1 MAGSDVS
8 AGGASG
14 SSDEAEPMGSGPT
27 RRHVAAQP
35 HGSGAEAATSP
46 PGLREIGPAELV
58 EVAEGC
64 LAYIQPDGTW
74 FINNTGAVVDG
85 GEVLLVDTCAT
96 ERRTRSMLAAVGG
109 RTGGAPVGT
118 LVNTHVHGDHTNGNS
133 VVVDAFGDVKM
144 LGHPD
149 TRAGI
154 EAVGILH
161 FDGVWDPVDWGDL
174 RPVAPSVLV
183 DDRTTLTVGGLSV
196 EVIAHPGP
204 AHTTSDLVVWVAERS
219 VLYTGDLV
227 FHRGTPFVLMGSIS
241 GTLASIDWL
250 RGFGPDVTLVPGH
263 GPVTD
268 VHVLDVIEDYVRFV
282 QDVAVTGRRDGLSP
296 LEAAQAADLGRFAA
310 LSDAER
316 LVGNLHRAYAELGG
330 AEPGAPIDM
339 IAAIGDMLTFNGGRP
354 LRCVA

>member
-1 MAGSDVS
+1 MAGSEGS

-14 SSDEAEPMGSGPT
+14 STEE
-27 RRHVAAQP
+27 V
-35 HGSGAEAATSP
+35 
-46 PGLREIGPAELV
+46 GPAELV

-85 GEVLLVDTCAT
+85 GEVLLIDSCST
-96 ERRTRSMLAAVGG
+96 ERRTRAMLAAVGE

-133 VVVDAFGDVKM
+133 VVVDACADVTV

-174 RPVAPSVLV
+174 RPAAPSVLV
-183 DDRTTLTVGGLSV
+183 DDRKALTVGDLRV

-204 AHTTSDLVVWVAERS
+204 AHTTSDLVVWVPERS

-227 FHRGTPFVLMGSIS
+227 FHRGTPFLLMGSIS
-241 GTLASIDWL
+241 GTLASLDWL
-250 RGFGPDVTLVPGH
+250 RTFGPDVALVPGH

-268 VHVLDVIEDYVRFV
+268 VHVLDVIEGYVRFV
-282 QDVAVTGRRDGLSP
+282 QDVAVAGRRDGLRP
-296 LEAAQAADLGRFAA
+296 LEAAQAADLGPFAA
-310 LSDAER
+310 LSDPER
-316 LVGNLHRAYAELGG
+316 LVGNLHRAYAEMDG
-330 AEPGAPIDM
+330 AEPGAQID
-339 IAAIGDMLTFNGGRP
+339 IVAAIGDMLTFNGGRP

>member
-1 MAGSDVS
+1 MAGSEGS

-14 SSDEAEPMGSGPT
+14 STEPT
-27 RRHVAAQP
+27 DV
-35 HGSGAEAATSP
+35 
-46 PGLREIGPAELV
+46 GPAELV

-85 GEVLLVDTCAT
+85 GEVLLIDSCST
-96 ERRTRSMLAAVGG
+96 ERRTRAMLAAVEE
-109 RTGGAPVGT
+109 RTGGAPVRT

-133 VVVDAFGDVKM
+133 VVVDAFGDVAL

-174 RPVAPSVLV
+174 RPAAPSVLV
-183 DDRTTLTVGGLSV
+183 DDRKVLAVGGLTV

-204 AHTTSDLVVWVAERS
+204 AHTTSDLVVWVPERS

-227 FHRGTPFVLMGSIS
+227 FHRGTPFLLMGSIS
-241 GTLASIDWL
+241 GTLASLDWL
-250 RGFGPDVTLVPGH
+250 RGFGPDVALVPGH

-268 VHVLDVIEDYVRFV
+268 LHVLDVIEGYVRFV
-282 QDVAVTGRRDGLSP
+282 QDTAVAGRRDGLGP
-296 LEAAQAADLGRFAA
+296 LEAAQAADLGPFAV
-310 LSDAER
+310 LSDPER
-316 LVGNLHRAYAELGG
+316 LVGNLHRAYAELDG
-330 AEPGAPIDM
+330 AAPGAPID
-339 IAAIGDMLTFNGGRP
+339 IVAAIGDMLTYNGGRP